1 MILLDT
7 CGLLALQDGGLAL
20 SEEARGRLE
29 AAGSEVF
36 VSAITAFEIGQKHGA
51 GKLILKQ
58 APSVWFPG
66 MLHHHQLVELPVTSD
81 ICTAATALPPL
92 HKDPFDRI
100 IIATALKKHLTILTT
115 DKIIPAYPGVRV
127 LW

>member
-7 CGLLALQDGGLAL
+7 CGLLALQDGGRDLT
-20 SEEARGRLE
+20 EATRAQLE
-29 AAGSEVF
+29 APLSEVF
-36 VSAITAFEIGQKHGA
+36 VSAISAFEIGQKHNT

-58 APSVWFPG
+58 APGIWFPA
-66 MLHHHQLVELPVTSD
+66 MLKHHQLVELPVSAG
-81 ICTAATALPPL
+81 ICTAATELPPI

-100 IIATALKKHLTILTT
+100 IIATALANKLSILTS
-115 DKIIPAYPGVRV
+115 DKIIPTYPGVRV

>member
-7 CGLLALQDGGLAL
+7 CGLLALQNGGKVL
-20 SEEARGRLE
+20 SQTARSRLE
-29 AAGSEVF
+29 APGSEIF
-36 VSAITAFEIGQKHGA
+36 ISAVCAFEIGQKHVA

-58 APSVWFPG
+58 APDIWFPA
-66 MLHHHQLVELPVTSD
+66 MLEHHQLTELPVSSS

-100 IIATALKKHLTILTT
+100 IIATALEKQLTILTSDT
-115 DKIIPAYPGVRV
+115 IIPTYPGVRTF
-127 LW
+127 W